1 MTDEV
6 VRLKTFHHI
15 EHLYVA
21 VCRAKSQE
29 PTRGIKA
36 HLETH
41 LVWRSKTLKYG
52 RLSFSEIVNLDHVIF
67 VCCCYILFVGTDCE
81 GEQILILFME
91 RLNKFSRT
99 EVHSCYLEIVHGPAA
114 RAVF

>member
-1 MTDEV
+1 MADEV

-41 LVWRSKTLKYG
+41 LVGRSKTLKYG
-52 RLSFSEIVNLDHVIF
+52 RLSFSEIVNLDNVIF

-91 RLNKFSRT
+91 RLNKFART